1 MYLGGEQGGAQATNS
16 RENDKGKQRH
26 ERALGFGSWRCLVK
40 DELGLRKFEHC
51 YVKCEVLQSIECRL
65 FISSN

>member
-26 ERALGFGSWRCLVK
+26 ERALGFGLWRCLVEN
-40 DELGLRKFEHC
+40 ELGYNRLNVDYSLALTRRPLLR
-51 YVKCEVLQSIECRL
+51 R
-65 FISSN
+65 